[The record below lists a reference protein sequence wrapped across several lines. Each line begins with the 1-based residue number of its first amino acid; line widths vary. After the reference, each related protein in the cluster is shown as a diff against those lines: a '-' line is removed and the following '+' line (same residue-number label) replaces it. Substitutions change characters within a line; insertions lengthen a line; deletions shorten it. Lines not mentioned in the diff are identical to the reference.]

1 MWRRLVGEWLA
12 GSGRNRPNIC
22 VSTVILSLSSLHIPS
37 VIHIRH
43 NGSSIITYR
52 QIVCCQGMC
61 YKSRLMVIQAM
72 TNSSAVACL
81 FCWPSLNSSPPSSR
95 DSSRCLYQ
103 SLSFRPGQS
112 HPAIP
117 QAIET
122 TRISS
127 PYPARPPSHPRRKDP
142 LFTSRVSRRIPPHK
156 HKQWQR
162 HSWKCQP
169 QAQARQSRHARCLC
183 SDGSAAIH
191 DLQPAQHCCPRQY
204 PLRPHDCWRK
214 RCRC

>member
-22 VSTVILSLSSLHIPS
+22 VSTVILSLSLLHIPLD
-37 VIHIRH
+37 VHIRH

-52 QIVCCQGMC
+52 QTVCCQGMC
-61 YKSRLMVIQAM
+61 YKSQLMDSQAM

-95 DSSRCLYQ
+95 DSGRCLYHFR
-103 SLSFRPGQS
+103 SLRPGQS
-112 HPAIP
+112 HPAIS
-117 QAIET
+117 QAATT
-122 TRISS
+122 TRISP
-127 PYPARPPSHPRRKDP
+127 PYPAQPSSHPRRKDS
-142 LFTSRVSRRIPPHK
+142 LFTSRVSGRIPPHK

-169 QAQARQSRHARCLC
+169 QAQA
-183 SDGSAAIH
+183 
-191 DLQPAQHCCPRQY
+191 
-204 PLRPHDCWRK
+204 
-214 RCRC
+214 